1 MAKCNCPK
9 KKSSCNCKG
18 KKMKIETGARTRNGR
33 YELDQKS
40 KKELNTKVKSK
51 RKSLY
56 ADRVKKGQMTKA
68 QASRLEKRDKKL
80 KFY

>member
-1 MAKCNCPK
+1 
-9 KKSSCNCKG
+9 
-18 KKMKIETGARTRNGR
+18 MKIETGTRTRNGR
-33 YELDQKS
+33 YELDKKS
-40 KKELNTKVKSK
+40 KKELNTKVKGK